1 MSAERA
7 TYLDSSALVKLAVR
21 EPESAALRRYL
32 RRKRPLVTSAL
43 SRTEVARA
51 LLPFGPDA
59 VTRGEDVLRRLDV
72 VRVNDRVL
80 RAAGALMPMELR
92 SLDAIHLAT
101 AIEIGA
107 DLARVCTYDER
118 MAAAAADLGLAIV
131 APS

>member
-32 RRKRPLVTSAL
+32 RRKRPLITSAL
-43 SRTEVARA
+43 ARTEVARA
-51 LLPFGPDA
+51 LLPLGPDA
-59 VTRGEDVLRRLDV
+59 AIRGDDVLRRLDV
-72 VRVNDRVL
+72 IRLNDRIL
-80 RAAGALMPMELR
+80 RAAGALLPLELR

-107 DLARVCTYDER
+107 DLSRVCTYDDR
-118 MAAAAADLGLAIV
+118 MAAAAADLGLTVV